1 MKENP
6 VELLRPKSP
15 PYTKRREKSLKK
27 PSPIKLNIVMAV
39 RNMRVNLAK
48 SMMVVVGVFG
58 CTSLMCAAFGM
69 LDSIDYGV
77 NLELSEFFDYD
88 LKANYTARGD
98 YQEELSA
105 ISWISEYEQFSQN
118 GTMVSAVDEG
128 GLSGSSYAGDIFVF
142 GDSKPIHTIELPET
156 GNGVTLSQKIATQIS
171 VEVGD
176 MVSFT
181 FLGNEYQAT
190 VGRIEH
196 TFITF
201 GVFTSFEELGIEPT
215 YNICGIRMNEGM
227 TLTQGYNLIKKQS
240 FVQDAYWVQRNAV
253 NQISS
258 VYGGV
263 EILSWIMEIFAV
275 FMALAVLY
283 NLASMNY
290 RDRVRDM
297 IIMKTMGFDR
307 LNVSASLIMET
318 LFLTL
323 LGVAGGLGFGWS
335 LLYWI
340 FDVNSMAIVD
350 FFYVID
356 PISYVISFLISFGVG
371 ILVSVILCL
380 LTDRIKL
387 SESLKEI
394 E

>member
-1 MKENP
+1 M
-6 VELLRPKSP
+6 
-15 PYTKRREKSLKK
+15 
-27 PSPIKLNIVMAV
+27 
-39 RNMRVNLAK
+39 
-48 SMMVVVGVFG
+48 
-58 CTSLMCAAFGM
+58 
-69 LDSIDYGV
+69 
-77 NLELSEFFDYD
+77 
-88 LKANYTARGD
+88 
-98 YQEELSA
+98 
-105 ISWISEYEQFSQN
+105 
-118 GTMVSAVDEG
+118 
-128 GLSGSSYAGDIFVF
+128 
-142 GDSKPIHTIELPET
+142 PET
-156 GNGVTLSQKIATQIS
+156 GGGVTISQKIATQIS

-176 MVSFT
+176 TVSFS

-240 FVQDAYWVQRNAV
+240 FVQDAYWVQWNAV

-297 IIMKTMGFDR
+297 IIMKTMGFDKI
-307 LNVSASLIMET
+307 NVSASLIMET

-323 LGVAGGLGFGWS
+323 LGVAGGLGFGYP

-340 FDVNSMAIVD
+340 FQVNSMAIVD

-356 PISYVISFLISFGVG
+356 PISYFASFLISFGVG